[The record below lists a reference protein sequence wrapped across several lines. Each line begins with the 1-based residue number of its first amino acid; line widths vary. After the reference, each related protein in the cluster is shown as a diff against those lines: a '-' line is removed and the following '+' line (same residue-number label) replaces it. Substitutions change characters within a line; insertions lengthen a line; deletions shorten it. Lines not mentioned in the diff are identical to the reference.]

1 MTPRLARG
9 ALAIAAVAGAAGVA
23 SPACHRAPAAPIAA
37 LHDGLAIALYT
48 RAGGGYGVVDDR
60 RWIELAGD
68 AVVLDRVNPG
78 AALPSLVIEPL
89 AGGALEVGAC
99 RRDRIAIPEPA
110 PGRPVADASADA
122 RADASPDP
130 RDATPASDALSPV
143 LRCAARGRP
152 GRYLVR
158 LLYVSGLLGYRA
170 QHDIAA
176 TAPGRATVV
185 SRFAIVTPA
194 WRTRAD
200 VALFDG
206 GVGSAP
212 REIARGAIE
221 LDGSTAVLATPP
233 REVTAR
239 LRRVYDGGVRRPEGP
254 DAGRSAVGPRVAPR
268 RVGLA
273 RARRSRRPPRARP
286 GARPRRARRRAGPR
300 HRRPGRGPPAPRR
313 RAAAAAVDRRGA
325 ARQAQPLDR
334 APGDRVR
341 SDRFLLSIA
350 NLGDTPREVWVEEPL
365 RPARPTITR
374 AWPRA
379 PELGPH
385 RLRLPLTVAP
395 GATERAGFAIEYE
408 R

>member
-1 MTPRLARG
+1 MPAR
-9 ALAIAAVAGAAGVA
+9 
-23 SPACHRAPAAPIAA
+23 PDC
-37 LHDGLAIALYT
+37 D
-48 RAGGGYGVVDDR
+48 
-60 RWIELAGD
+60 
-68 AVVLDRVNPG
+68 PG
-78 AALPSLVIEPL
+78 AGSGRGCE
-89 AGGALEVGAC
+89 C
-99 RRDRIAIPEPA
+99 RCDP
-110 PGRPVADASADA
+110 DA

-254 DAGRSAVGPRVAPR
+254 DPDDPRWGRESHPAVWVWLELGDLADRLAPGPVHARVELAGEPVRDIDVPAAGRR
-268 RVGLA
+268 
-273 RARRSRRPPRARP
+273 
-286 GARPRRARRRAGPR
+286 
-300 HRRPGRGPPAPRR
+300 
-313 RAAAAAVDRRGA
+313 RRGA
-325 ARQAQPLDR
+325 ELRLPLWIDEALR
-334 APGDRVR
+334 GKRNRWTEAPDDRVR

-350 NLGDTPREVWVEEPL
+350 NLGDTPREVWIEEPL